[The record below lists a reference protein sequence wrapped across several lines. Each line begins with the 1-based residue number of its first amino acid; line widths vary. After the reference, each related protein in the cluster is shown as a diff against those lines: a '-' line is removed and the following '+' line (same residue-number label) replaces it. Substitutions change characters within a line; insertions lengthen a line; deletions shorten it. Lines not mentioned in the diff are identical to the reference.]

1 MTPLFSGVFD
11 NLIRHIIL
19 LFYLSSNTIEA
30 EQLIIINKFE
40 DLVLLEFQQQPKQK
54 ILNNSLTTSNYNLNE
69 LYLTYC

>member
-54 ILNNSLTTSNYNLNE
+54 ILNNYLTTSNYNLNE

>member
-1 MTPLFSGVFD
+1 MFD

-54 ILNNSLTTSNYNLNE
+54 IVKKKNY
-69 LYLTYC
+69 